1 MLNIGINSISHI
13 VLILI
18 RMPADVS
25 IDGTKGECSDG
36 KYQSFYF
43 GPVNNTKGIPYIQ
56 IDANEI
62 HIRNVQSQRVS
73 IPTDSTEYCVS
84 NLKILEY

>member
-1 MLNIGINSISHI
+1 
-13 VLILI
+13 
-18 RMPADVS
+18 MPADVS
-25 IDGTKGECSDG
+25 IDGTKGECGDG

-43 GPVNNTKGIPYIQ
+43 GPVNNNKSIPYIQ

-84 NLKILEY
+84 NLKILENKWCMCGYITMNCNF